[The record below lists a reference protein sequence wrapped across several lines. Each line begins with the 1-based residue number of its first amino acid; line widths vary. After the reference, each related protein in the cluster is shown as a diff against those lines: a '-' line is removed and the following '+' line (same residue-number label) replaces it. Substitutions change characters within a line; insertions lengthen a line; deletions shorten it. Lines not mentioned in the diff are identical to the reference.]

1 MFELLLAVKEK
12 IVEAQ
17 ASRLTVR
24 FFRYSVGS
32 VVAVV
37 TSEVTFVLCYGTG
50 WLGTTAASV
59 VAFLAG
65 AVPNYVLNRSWA
77 WERRGR
83 LNVSREVILYAV
95 VSIVSLVSAA
105 VVTGWVSRIAAHV
118 TGSGSHHSRGR
129 RLPGDLRLLVHPQ
142 VRDLPA
148 GCLRRA
154 EPRSRHHVVRI
165 TLAKRRP

>member
-12 IVEAQ
+12 IVEAR
-17 ASRLTVR
+17 ASRLTAR

-83 LNVSREVILYAV
+83 LNVSREVFLYAV

-105 VVTGWVSRIAAHV
+105 VVTGWVSRNTTHV
-118 TGSGSHHSRGR
+118 TGGHAGRTTLVAAAYLATYGVLFILKFVIFQRAVFVEPNRG
-129 RLPGDLRLLVHPQ
+129 H
-142 VRDLPA
+142 A
-148 GCLRRA
+148 TT
-154 EPRSRHHVVRI
+154 S
-165 TLAKRRP
+165 

>member
-1 MFELLLAVKEK
+1 MFELLLAVKER
-12 IVEAQ
+12 IVEAH

-32 VVAVV
+32 VVAIV
-37 TSEVTFVLCYGTG
+37 TSEITFVLCYGTG
-50 WLGTTAASV
+50 LLGTTAASV
-59 VAFLAG
+59 VAFFAG
-65 AVPNYVLNRSWA
+65 AIPNYVLNRSWA

-118 TGSGSHHSRGR
+118 TGSHAGR
-129 RLPGDLRLLVHPQ
+129 TTLVAAAYLATYAFLFILKFVIFQ
-142 VRDLPA
+142 RVVFV
-148 GCLRRA
+148 
-154 EPRSRHHVVRI
+154 EPRRGHATMS
-165 TLAKRRP
+165 

>member
-1 MFELLLAVKEK
+1 MFELLLAVKER
-12 IVEAQ
+12 IVEAR

-32 VVAVV
+32 VVAVI

-50 WLGTTAASV
+50 FLGTTAASV
-59 VAFLAG
+59 VAFFAG
-65 AVPNYVLNRSWA
+65 AIPNYVLNRSWA

-105 VVTGWVSRIAAHV
+105 VVTGWVSHMAAQL
-118 TGSGSHHSRGR
+118 TGSDAARTALVASAYLATYS
-129 RLPGDLRLLVHPQ
+129 LLFVLKFVIFQ
-142 VRDLPA
+142 RVVFV
-148 GCLRRA
+148 
-154 EPRSRHHVVRI
+154 EPRRGHATMS
-165 TLAKRRP
+165 

>member
-105 VVTGWVSRIAAHV
+105 VVTGWVSRIATHV
-118 TGSGSHHSRGR
+118 TGSHTGRTTLVAAAYLATYGFLFILKFVIFQRVVFVEPSRG
-129 RLPGDLRLLVHPQ
+129 H
-142 VRDLPA
+142 A
-148 GCLRRA
+148 TT
-154 EPRSRHHVVRI
+154 S
-165 TLAKRRP
+165 